1 MKNRNAI
8 ASYLMTVPG
17 ILAVAAIILYTR
29 VMYTMA
35 PVYFMLG
42 GVIVLVALGFV
53 IARKFPRISNYI
65 PVCVSVL
72 LASAAVWGSELMV
85 NQIGYVVAG
94 LDGVETII
102 SWIVYLTLVII
113 ALIVSLVA
121 SFLPMTKP
129 ETDPAV
135 LAAQTAAGRKKIG
148 RILTAALAVLLAA
161 AIACTC
167 IFYNQAS
174 GLRKQLATVTSEA
187 ASTKASLESKLNDAE
202 GRASRLQSQVAG
214 MFTQADVDQKVA
226 EAVEAAKAEFQAA
239 MPAAETAQEPAI
251 DYSALPFAPV
261 FAPNE
266 AYDEFTTVAY
276 TIEDIGAEL
285 ACTVSR
291 KADGSEY
298 YVECNFYGDDQ
309 MTRTS
314 YDGNEFVILEDK
326 TGFMGGS
333 NTAILQKAIEQNI
346 WLPTKAQA
354 ASAAVDTSV
363 LPFAPVFAPNE
374 AYDEYTTVAYTI
386 EDIGADLAC
395 TVSRK
400 ADGSEY
406 YLECNFYGDDQMT
419 RTTYDGS
426 EFTILE
432 DKTGF
437 MGGSN
442 TAILQKAIEQNIW
455 LPTKAPAAASAAV
468 DTSVLPFA
476 PVFAPNEAYDEYTTV
491 PYTIEDIGAELE
503 CTVSR
508 KADGS
513 EYYLECNFYG
523 DDQMTRTSYD
533 GNEFVILEDKT
544 GFMGG
549 NTPDILKKAMDQ
561 NIWLPIH
568 GATPAAAE
576 PAADP
581 ASALPFAPVF
591 APNEAYDEYTTVPYT
606 IEDIGA
612 KLECTVSRKAD
623 GSEYYLECNF
633 YGDDQ
638 MTRTTYDGSEFTIL
652 EDKTGFMGGNTPDIL
667 KKAMDQN
674 IWLPIHGDAPAAAAP
689 AAEPAA
695 DPASALPFAPVFAP
709 NAAYDEYTTVP
720 YTIEDIGAELECTV
734 SRKADGS
741 EYYLECNF
749 YGDDQMTRTTYDGS
763 EFTILEDKTG
773 FMGGNTPDILK
784 KAIEQNIWLPIA
796 K

>member
-17 ILAVAAIILYTR
+17 ILAIAAIILYTR
-29 VMYTMA
+29 VMYTMT

-42 GVIVLVALGFV
+42 GVIVLVALGFA

-102 SWIVYLTLVII
+102 TWIVYLTLVII

-129 ETDPAV
+129 EMDPAV
-135 LAAQTAAGRKKIG
+135 AAAQAAAGRKKIG
-148 RILTAALAVLLAA
+148 RILTAVLAVLLAA
-161 AIACTC
+161 AIAGTC

-174 GLRKQLATVTSEA
+174 SLRKQLATVTSEA

-226 EAVEAAKAEFQAA
+226 EAVEAAKAELQAA
-239 MPAAETAQEPAI
+239 MPAAEVAQEPAI
-251 DYSALPFAPV
+251 DYSVLPFAPV

-276 TIEDIGAEL
+276 TIEDIGADL

-298 YVECNFYGDDQ
+298 YLECNFYGDDQMTRTSYDGSEFTILEDKTGFMGGSNTAILQKAIEQNIWLPTKAPAAAAAQVDTSVLPFAPVFAPNEAYDEFTTVAYTIEDIGADLACTVSRKADGSEYYLECNFYGDDQ

-346 WLPTKAQA
+346 WLPTKAPA
-354 ASAAVDTSV
+354 AAAAQVDTSV

-374 AYDEYTTVAYTI
+374 AYDEYTTVPYTI
-386 EDIGADLAC
+386 EDIGAELEC

-406 YLECNFYGDDQMT
+406 YLKCNFYGDDQMT
-419 RTTYDGS
+419 RTSYDGN
-426 EFTILE
+426 EFVILE

-455 LPTKAPAAASAAV
+455 LPTKAGAAAPAAAA
-468 DTSVLPFA
+468 DTSALPFA

-523 DDQMTRTSYD
+523 DDQMTRTTYD
-533 GNEFVILEDKT
+533 GNDFV
-544 GFMGG
+544 
-549 NTPDILKKAMDQ
+549 
-561 NIWLPIH
+561 
-568 GATPAAAE
+568 
-576 PAADP
+576 
-581 ASALPFAPVF
+581 
-591 APNEAYDEYTTVPYT
+591 
-606 IEDIGA
+606 
-612 KLECTVSRKAD
+612 
-623 GSEYYLECNF
+623 
-633 YGDDQ
+633 
-638 MTRTTYDGSEFTIL
+638 
-652 EDKTGFMGGNTPDIL
+652 
-667 KKAMDQN
+667 
-674 IWLPIHGDAPAAAAP
+674 
-689 AAEPAA
+689 
-695 DPASALPFAPVFAP
+695 
-709 NAAYDEYTTVP
+709 
-720 YTIEDIGAELECTV
+720 
-734 SRKADGS
+734 
-741 EYYLECNF
+741 
-749 YGDDQMTRTTYDGS
+749 
-763 EFTILEDKTG
+763 ILEDKTG

>member
-326 TGFMGGS
+326 TGFMGG
-333 NTAILQKAIEQNI
+333 
-346 WLPTKAQA
+346 
-354 ASAAVDTSV
+354 
-363 LPFAPVFAPNE
+363 
-374 AYDEYTTVAYTI
+374 
-386 EDIGADLAC
+386 
-395 TVSRK
+395 
-400 ADGSEY
+400 
-406 YLECNFYGDDQMT
+406 
-419 RTTYDGS
+419 
-426 EFTILE
+426 
-432 DKTGF
+432 
-437 MGGSN
+437 
-442 TAILQKAIEQNIW
+442 
-455 LPTKAPAAASAAV
+455 
-468 DTSVLPFA
+468 
-476 PVFAPNEAYDEYTTV
+476 
-491 PYTIEDIGAELE
+491 
-503 CTVSR
+503 
-508 KADGS
+508 
-513 EYYLECNFYG
+513 
-523 DDQMTRTSYD
+523 
-533 GNEFVILEDKT
+533 
-544 GFMGG
+544 

-612 KLECTVSRKAD
+612 ELECTVSRKAD

-695 DPASALPFAPVFAP
+695 DPAFALPFAPVFAP

>member
-239 MPAAETAQEPAI
+239 MPVAETAQEPAI
-251 DYSALPFAPV
+251 DHSALPFAPV

-298 YVECNFYGDDQ
+298 YV
-309 MTRTS
+309 
-314 YDGNEFVILEDK
+314 
-326 TGFMGGS
+326 
-333 NTAILQKAIEQNI
+333 
-346 WLPTKAQA
+346 
-354 ASAAVDTSV
+354 
-363 LPFAPVFAPNE
+363 
-374 AYDEYTTVAYTI
+374 
-386 EDIGADLAC
+386 
-395 TVSRK
+395 
-400 ADGSEY
+400 
-406 YLECNFYGDDQMT
+406 
-419 RTTYDGS
+419 
-426 EFTILE
+426 
-432 DKTGF
+432 
-437 MGGSN
+437 
-442 TAILQKAIEQNIW
+442 
-455 LPTKAPAAASAAV
+455 
-468 DTSVLPFA
+468 
-476 PVFAPNEAYDEYTTV
+476 
-491 PYTIEDIGAELE
+491 
-503 CTVSR
+503 
-508 KADGS
+508 
-513 EYYLECNFYG
+513 ECNFYG

-612 KLECTVSRKAD
+612 
-623 GSEYYLECNF
+623 
-633 YGDDQ
+633 
-638 MTRTTYDGSEFTIL
+638 
-652 EDKTGFMGGNTPDIL
+652 
-667 KKAMDQN
+667 
-674 IWLPIHGDAPAAAAP
+674 
-689 AAEPAA
+689 
-695 DPASALPFAPVFAP
+695 
-709 NAAYDEYTTVP
+709 
-720 YTIEDIGAELECTV
+720 ELECTV

>member
-346 WLPTKAQA
+346 WLPTKAPA

-419 RTTYDGS
+419 RTS
-426 EFTILE
+426 
-432 DKTGF
+432 
-437 MGGSN
+437 
-442 TAILQKAIEQNIW
+442 
-455 LPTKAPAAASAAV
+455 
-468 DTSVLPFA
+468 
-476 PVFAPNEAYDEYTTV
+476 
-491 PYTIEDIGAELE
+491 
-503 CTVSR
+503 
-508 KADGS
+508 
-513 EYYLECNFYG
+513 
-523 DDQMTRTSYD
+523 
-533 GNEFVILEDKT
+533 
-544 GFMGG
+544 
-549 NTPDILKKAMDQ
+549 
-561 NIWLPIH
+561 
-568 GATPAAAE
+568 
-576 PAADP
+576 
-581 ASALPFAPVF
+581 
-591 APNEAYDEYTTVPYT
+591 
-606 IEDIGA
+606 
-612 KLECTVSRKAD
+612 
-623 GSEYYLECNF
+623 
-633 YGDDQ
+633 
-638 MTRTTYDGSEFTIL
+638 
-652 EDKTGFMGGNTPDIL
+652 
-667 KKAMDQN
+667 
-674 IWLPIHGDAPAAAAP
+674 
-689 AAEPAA
+689 
-695 DPASALPFAPVFAP
+695 
-709 NAAYDEYTTVP
+709 
-720 YTIEDIGAELECTV
+720 
-734 SRKADGS
+734 
-741 EYYLECNF
+741 
-749 YGDDQMTRTTYDGS
+749 YDGS

>member
-148 RILTAALAVLLAA
+148 RILTAALTVLLAA

-346 WLPTKAQA
+346 WLPTKA
-354 ASAAVDTSV
+354 
-363 LPFAPVFAPNE
+363 
-374 AYDEYTTVAYTI
+374 
-386 EDIGADLAC
+386 
-395 TVSRK
+395 
-400 ADGSEY
+400 
-406 YLECNFYGDDQMT
+406 
-419 RTTYDGS
+419 
-426 EFTILE
+426 
-432 DKTGF
+432 
-437 MGGSN
+437 
-442 TAILQKAIEQNIW
+442 
-455 LPTKAPAAASAAV
+455 PAAASAAV

-476 PVFAPNEAYDEYTTV
+476 PVFAPNE
-491 PYTIEDIGAELE
+491 
-503 CTVSR
+503 
-508 KADGS
+508 
-513 EYYLECNFYG
+513 
-523 DDQMTRTSYD
+523 
-533 GNEFVILEDKT
+533 
-544 GFMGG
+544 
-549 NTPDILKKAMDQ
+549 
-561 NIWLPIH
+561 
-568 GATPAAAE
+568 
-576 PAADP
+576 
-581 ASALPFAPVF
+581 
-591 APNEAYDEYTTVPYT
+591 
-606 IEDIGA
+606 
-612 KLECTVSRKAD
+612 
-623 GSEYYLECNF
+623 
-633 YGDDQ
+633 
-638 MTRTTYDGSEFTIL
+638 
-652 EDKTGFMGGNTPDIL
+652 
-667 KKAMDQN
+667 
-674 IWLPIHGDAPAAAAP
+674 
-689 AAEPAA
+689 
-695 DPASALPFAPVFAP
+695 
-709 NAAYDEYTTVP
+709 AYDEYTTVP

>member
-29 VMYTMA
+29 VMYTMT

-42 GVIVLVALGFV
+42 GVIVLVALGFA

-129 ETDPAV
+129 EADPAV
-135 LAAQTAAGRKKIG
+135 AAAQEAAGRKKIG
-148 RILTAALAVLLAA
+148 RILTAVLAVLLAA
-161 AIACTC
+161 AIAGTC

-174 GLRKQLATVTSEA
+174 SLRKQLASVTSEA

-226 EAVEAAKAEFQAA
+226 EAVEAAKAELQAA
-239 MPAAETAQEPAI
+239 MPAAEAAQEPAI

-276 TIEDIGAEL
+276 TIEDIGADL

-298 YVECNFYGDDQ
+298 YLECNFYGDDQMTRTSYDGSEFTILEDKTGFMGGSNTAILQKAIEQNIWLPTKAPAAAAAQVDTSVLPFAPVFAPNEAYDEFTTVAYTIEDIGADLACTVSRKADGSEYYLECNFYGDDQ

-346 WLPTKAQA
+346 WLPTKAGA
-354 ASAAVDTSV
+354 A
-363 LPFAPVFAPNE
+363 
-374 AYDEYTTVAYTI
+374 
-386 EDIGADLAC
+386 
-395 TVSRK
+395 
-400 ADGSEY
+400 
-406 YLECNFYGDDQMT
+406 
-419 RTTYDGS
+419 
-426 EFTILE
+426 
-432 DKTGF
+432 
-437 MGGSN
+437 
-442 TAILQKAIEQNIW
+442 
-455 LPTKAPAAASAAV
+455 APAAAA
-468 DTSVLPFA
+468 DTSALPFA

-533 GNEFVILEDKT
+533 GSEFTILEDKT

-549 NTPDILKKAMDQ
+549 SNTAILQKAIEQ
-561 NIWLPIH
+561 NIWLPTK
-568 GATPAAAE
+568 APAAA
-576 PAADP
+576 AAQVDT
-581 ASALPFAPVF
+581 SVLPFAPVF
-591 APNEAYDEYTTVPYT
+591 APNEAYDEFTTVAYT

-612 KLECTVSRKAD
+612 DLACTVSRKAD

-638 MTRTTYDGSEFTIL
+638 MTRTSYDGNEFVIL
-652 EDKTGFMGGNTPDIL
+652 EDKTGFMGGSNTAIL
-667 KKAMDQN
+667 QKAIEQN
-674 IWLPIHGDAPAAAAP
+674 IWLPTKAGAAAPAAAA
-689 AAEPAA
+689 
-695 DPASALPFAPVFAP
+695 DTSALPFAPVFAP
-709 NAAYDEYTTVP
+709 NEAYDEYTTVP